1 MCQQHVY
8 AAQGG
13 VDAGVVAVV
22 EQGDVGGKTV
32 YERYLAVGK
41 RRAGG
46 GQHILHARLPHADD
60 VHVAFHQ
67 EALVVAHY
75 GVLGLEEAVEFVAL
89 TVDFRFGGVD
99 VFGLV
104 PFQGSAAESHY
115 LARRGEHGEDDASS
129 ETVVEPFPLLREA
142 QEAEFAHDFGRIS
155 GLPRSFRHGVAAV
168 YGITQVEGFDGG
180 VGESA
185 AVEIL

>member
-1 MCQQHVY
+1 M
-8 AAQGG
+8 
-13 VDAGVVAVV
+13 
-22 EQGDVGGKTV
+22 
-32 YERYLAVGK
+32 YLALSPFRVRPPK
-41 RRAGG
+41 ATT
-46 GQHILHARLPHADD
+46 LP
-60 VHVAFHQ
+60 
-67 EALVVAHY
+67 
-75 GVLGLEEAVEFVAL
+75 EEVN
-89 TVDFRFGGVD
+89 D
-99 VFGLV
+99 
-104 PFQGSAAESHY
+104 
-115 LARRGEHGEDDASS
+115 GEDDASS